1 MVVDS
6 QASLSQNSRI
16 LQTAGDLPVLL
27 ATATDAPAEVCEK
40 LSAAGVE
47 IYRGQG
53 DDHET
58 RLQSLLDELGRRR
71 MTNVLVEGGSQLLGS
86 LFNLRAIDEV
96 HVFIAPKLAGGS
108 AAPSPIGGTG
118 VERMAAAMKLA
129 DISIEEL
136 DGDVYVHGRVSC

>member
-1 MVVDS
+1 M
-6 QASLSQNSRI
+6 
-16 LQTAGDLPVLL
+16 
-27 ATATDAPAEVCEK
+27 
-40 LSAAGVE
+40 SAAGVE

-71 MTNVLVEGGSQLLGS
+71 MTNVLVEGGSQLLGT
-86 LFNLRAIDEV
+86 LFDLRAIDEV

-118 VERMAAAMKLA
+118 IERMAEALQLA

-136 DGDVYVHGRVSC
+136 DGDVYVHGRIKKVMIAIAIACGLAKISIHDRYRLPPDLDQLRHVAPQ